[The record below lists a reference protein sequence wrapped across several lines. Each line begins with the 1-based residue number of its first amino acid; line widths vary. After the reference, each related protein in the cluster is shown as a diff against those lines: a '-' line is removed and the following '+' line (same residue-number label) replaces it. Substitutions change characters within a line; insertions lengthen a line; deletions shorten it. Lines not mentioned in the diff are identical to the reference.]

1 MPAGMTEQELDLWL
15 DDLIDEYF
23 KKRTPEFNHVA
34 KLQAKTRILKERKA
48 MEAMTPE
55 QILELVEEKLK
66 EIAVD

>member
-1 MPAGMTEQELDLWL
+1 MTEQELDLWL
-15 DDLIDEYF
+15 DDLIDEHF

-34 KLQAKTRILKERKA
+34 KTQILKERKA

-66 EIAVD
+66 EIDQLIEQGHQ